1 MQIEK
6 RWNCIHGEGLLLNG
20 RYTSPWRHLYVF
32 IRKDPRN
39 WYVFIRKNSSGDAV
53 VTLIAAGLS
62 AFASVANC
70 VFSGLL
76 NRKSEKIKYSLE
88 LTHIEID
95 NNNNRINER
104 FSQLNTELKRVEV
117 DQTARFNFSNL
128 ILQRHQQLQKALAEF
143 QAYLFTYHDMELR
156 ADKKVML
163 RVNHLKS
170 IISLYLTPKG
180 EFAEEFN
187 IEMSHILAFF
197 ETGRTY
203 WARFGGYTNFIVAF
217 NLNCWTL
224 IDEDYKRII
233 DLLETGVEF
242 RPSERKPQRPPL
254 RMVR

>member
-1 MQIEK
+1 MVRFYFLTADIRHHGGIYMFLLEK
-6 RWNCIHGEGLLLNG
+6 
-20 RYTSPWRHLYVF
+20 F
-32 IRKDPRN
+32 
-39 WYVFIRKNSSGDAV
+39 SSGDAV
-53 VTLIAAGLS
+53 VTLFVAGIS
-62 AFASVANC
+62 AVASVANC
-70 VFSGLL
+70 FFNHFL
-76 NRKSEKIKYSLE
+76 NQKSEKIKYSLE

-104 FSQLNTELKRVEV
+104 FSQLNTELKRMEV
-117 DQTARFNFSNL
+117 DQTARFNFANL
-128 ILQRHQQLQKALAEF
+128 LLQRHQQLQTALAEF

-187 IEMSHILAFF
+187 IELSHILAFF

-203 WARFGGYTNFIVAF
+203 WERFGGYTNFIVTF

-242 RPSERKPQRPPL
+242 RPSE
-254 RMVR
+254 

>member
-1 MQIEK
+1 MVRVYFLTADIHHHGGIYMFLLEK
-6 RWNCIHGEGLLLNG
+6 IPEIGMFLLEK
-20 RYTSPWRHLYVF
+20 
-32 IRKDPRN
+32 I
-39 WYVFIRKNSSGDAV
+39 SSGDAV
-53 VTLIAAGLS
+53 VTLIAAGVS

-128 ILQRHQQLQKALAEF
+128 LLQRHQQLQTALAEF
-143 QAYLFTYHDMELR
+143 QAYLFTYYDMELR

-203 WARFGGYTNFIVAF
+203 WERFGGYTNFIVAF

-254 RMVR
+254 RKVR

>member
-1 MQIEK
+1 MVRFYFLTADIRHHGGIYMFLLEK
-6 RWNCIHGEGLLLNG
+6 IPEIGMFLLEK
-20 RYTSPWRHLYVF
+20 F
-32 IRKDPRN
+32 
-39 WYVFIRKNSSGDAV
+39 SSGDAV
-53 VTLIAAGLS
+53 VTSISAGLS
-62 AFASVANC
+62 AIVSSVNC
-70 VFSGLL
+70 VLSYFL
-76 NRKSEKIKYSLE
+76 NRKSKKIKYSLE

-203 WARFGGYTNFIVAF
+203 WERFGGYTNFIVAF

-254 RMVR
+254 RKVR

>member
-1 MQIEK
+1 M
-6 RWNCIHGEGLLLNG
+6 
-20 RYTSPWRHLYVF
+20 
-32 IRKDPRN
+32 
-39 WYVFIRKNSSGDAV
+39 
-53 VTLIAAGLS
+53 
-62 AFASVANC
+62 
-70 VFSGLL
+70 
-76 NRKSEKIKYSLE
+76 
-88 LTHIEID
+88 
-95 NNNNRINER
+95 
-104 FSQLNTELKRVEV
+104 NTELKRVEV

-203 WARFGGYTNFIVAF
+203 WERFGGYTNFIVAF

-254 RMVR
+254 RKVR

>member
-1 MQIEK
+1 MFLLENISEIGKCLLEK
-6 RWNCIHGEGLLLNG
+6 
-20 RYTSPWRHLYVF
+20 F
-32 IRKDPRN
+32 
-39 WYVFIRKNSSGDAV
+39 SSGDAV
-53 VTLIAAGLS
+53 VTLIVAVVS
-62 AFASVANC
+62 AVASVANC
-70 VFSGLL
+70 FFTRLL

-104 FSQLNTELKRVEV
+104 FSQLNTELKRMEV

-128 ILQRHQQLQKALAEF
+128 LLQRHQQLQTALAEF

-203 WARFGGYTNFIVAF
+203 WERFGGYTNFIVAF

>member
-1 MQIEK
+1 MVRVYFLTADIRHHGGIYMFLLEK
-6 RWNCIHGEGLLLNG
+6 I
-20 RYTSPWRHLYVF
+20 
-32 IRKDPRN
+32 
-39 WYVFIRKNSSGDAV
+39 SSGDAV
-53 VTLIAAGLS
+53 VTLIVAFIS
-62 AFASVANC
+62 AFASVTNC
-70 VFSGLL
+70 FFNHFL
-76 NRKSEKIKYSLE
+76 NQKSKKIKYSLE

-104 FSQLNTELKRVEV
+104 FSQLNTELKRMEV
-117 DQTARFNFSNL
+117 DRTARFNFSNL
-128 ILQRHQQLQKALAEF
+128 LLQRHQQLQTALAEF

-203 WARFGGYTNFIVAF
+203 WERFGGYTNFIVAF

-242 RPSERKPQRPPL
+242 RPSERKLQRPPL

>member
-1 MQIEK
+1 MFLLEQI
-6 RWNCIHGEGLLLNG
+6 L
-20 RYTSPWRHLYVF
+20 
-32 IRKDPRN
+32 
-39 WYVFIRKNSSGDAV
+39 SGDAV
-53 VTLIAAGLS
+53 ATLIAAGVS
-62 AFASVANC
+62 AVASVTNC

-88 LTHIEID
+88 LTNIEID
-95 NNNNRINER
+95 NNKNRINER

-128 ILQRHQQLQKALAEF
+128 LLQRHQQLQTALAEF

-187 IEMSHILAFF
+187 IEMNHILAFF

-203 WARFGGYTNFIVAF
+203 WERFGGYTNFIVAF

>member
-1 MQIEK
+1 MVRVYFLTVDIRHHGGIYMFLLEK
-6 RWNCIHGEGLLLNG
+6 IPEIGMFLLEK
-20 RYTSPWRHLYVF
+20 F
-32 IRKDPRN
+32 
-39 WYVFIRKNSSGDAV
+39 SSGDAV
-53 VTLIAAGLS
+53 VTSILAGLS
-62 AFASVANC
+62 AIVSSVNC
-70 VFSGLL
+70 VLSYFL
-76 NRKSEKIKYSLE
+76 NRKSKKIKYSLE

-128 ILQRHQQLQKALAEF
+128 LLQRHQQLQTALAEF
-143 QAYLFTYHDMELR
+143 QAYLFTYYDMELR

-203 WARFGGYTNFIVAF
+203 WERFGGYTNFIVAF

-254 RMVR
+254 RKVR

>member
-1 MQIEK
+1 MVRVYFLTADIRHHGGIYMFLLEK
-6 RWNCIHGEGLLLNG
+6 I
-20 RYTSPWRHLYVF
+20 
-32 IRKDPRN
+32 
-39 WYVFIRKNSSGDAV
+39 SSGDAV
-53 VTLIAAGLS
+53 VTLIVAFIS
-62 AFASVANC
+62 AFASVTNC
-70 VFSGLL
+70 AFSGLL

-128 ILQRHQQLQKALAEF
+128 LLQRHQQLQTALSEF

-187 IEMSHILAFF
+187 IEMNHILAFF

-203 WARFGGYTNFIVAF
+203 WERFGGYTNFIVAF